1 MGETLTTFLGGL
13 TSVSEW
19 FFTQLGTAW
28 EFISTNPA
36 IFAAMAIF
44 FVGAVVGLWH
54 RFVR

>member
-1 MGETLTTFLGGL
+1 MGEALTTFLGGL

-36 IFAAMAIF
+36 LFAFIAIG

-54 RFVR
+54 RFTR

>member
-36 IFAAMAIF
+36 IFAGMAIM

-54 RFVR
+54 RFTR

>member
-19 FFTQLGTAW
+19 FFTQLGSAW
-28 EFISTNPA
+28 TFISANPA
-36 IFAAMAIF
+36 LFAALAIT

>member
-1 MGETLTTFLGGL
+1 MGDTLTTFLSGL

-19 FFTQLGTAW
+19 FFTQLGSAW
-28 EFISTNPA
+28 TFISANPA
-36 IFAAMAIF
+36 LFAALAIT